1 MGIFH
6 GHQCI
11 VYLCIPITDYKG
23 YKSQFWKLHQVHSR
37 TREKIFMILQDL
49 SLGAISCS
57 LTGCFGTLPP
67 DFLFPTIGILCRFTL
82 SCLQGVI
89 LTLEG
94 IPGTNESCLNVPS
107 FARKCWDW
115 KKQLTNFSP
124 YRQFTSS
131 ASSPCT
137 FGSVFIGTT
146 VSVDQAE
153 FLTDPIETDAE
164 QDDAA
169 SVTGDDQWPSS
180 SQIHTHSHLYH
191 HHHYLYYICNM
202 SRMCIYLYIPTL
214 PFANDRH
221 CI

>member
-94 IPGTNESCLNVPS
+94 IPGTNESCLNVLS
-107 FARKCWDW
+107 KFH
-115 KKQLTNFSP
+115 KKMLRPKEAVDSWQTVYQL
-124 YRQFTSS
+124 R
-131 ASSPCT
+131 
-137 FGSVFIGTT
+137 
-146 VSVDQAE
+146 
-153 FLTDPIETDAE
+153 L
-164 QDDAA
+164 
-169 SVTGDDQWPSS
+169 VT
-180 SQIHTHSHLYH
+180 
-191 HHHYLYYICNM
+191 
-202 SRMCIYLYIPTL
+202 LYIRVSFYWYHRVSGPSRVSYWSHWDRRGARWCSICYWRWPMTL
-214 PFANDRH
+214 LKSDPDPFTF
-221 CI
+221 ILPPPLFI